1 LACMYAP
8 RLLPMAATPKEAKAT
23 APLLPAVQPA
33 PLCTNAPAVQSAVQ
47 LNQVAVRQHLDVAA
61 VHAAALEKLD
71 TLSGKKLEPKLEP
84 KY

>member
-1 LACMYAP
+1 MYAP

-47 LNQVAVRQHLDVAA
+47 LNQVAARQQLDAPGNHVRA
-61 VHAAALEKLD
+61 
-71 TLSGKKLEPKLEP
+71 
-84 KY
+84 

>member
-1 LACMYAP
+1 
-8 RLLPMAATPKEAKAT
+8 MAATPKEEKAT

-61 VHAAALEKLD
+61 VHSRCGLGEARYALWQEARA
-71 TLSGKKLEPKLEP
+71 EARAVE
-84 KY
+84 Y

>member
-1 LACMYAP
+1 MYAP